1 MWQIAETKDRRRL
14 ALDKIAC
21 FICVLCRVVALI
33 RRGWAEASL
42 LATQH
47 HQNSPTTTNFVRETT
62 PQRCFRQS
70 AGNRLVARNYYL
82 LFFERR
88 RIFVAYGMPILL
100 LFFSAS
106 LSFSNSGAQK
116 TTQHRNSCHSP
127 EKERETVIGFHV
139 E

>member
-100 LFFSAS
+100 FFSPRLFHFRILAP
-106 LSFSNSGAQK
+106 K
-116 TTQHRNSCHSP
+116 RPRNT
-127 EKERETVIGFHV
+127 ETRVILERETVIGFHV

>member
-100 LFFSAS
+100 LFFLRVSFIFEFWRPKDHATQK
-106 LSFSNSGAQK
+106 LVSFS
-116 TTQHRNSCHSP
+116 
-127 EKERETVIGFHV
+127 RETVIGFHV